1 MLQRCPVCRTRLWS
15 DVLFHGSKLRC
26 PRCGAEFKATV
37 PWMYVRV
44 LCAIII
50 GMAFVVVG
58 LLIPGNLTM
67 FFILLVVV
75 LAFWLLPYIV
85 RFELIGPE
93 LRPSG
98 GSLDSK
104 DWGKALEDEHFP
116 KERPDG
122 ARKNFVSKVVWFFLF
137 SSLVFLLI
145 SALIG
150 VL

>member
-1 MLQRCPVCRTRLWS
+1 MLQRCPVCRSRLWS

-44 LCAIII
+44 IFAIII

-67 FFILLVVV
+67 LFILLVIV

-93 LRPSG
+93 LRTSRR
-98 GSLDSK
+98 SLDSK
-104 DWGKALEDEHFP
+104 EWGKALEGEHFSE
-116 KERPDG
+116 ERIDEE
-122 ARKNFVSKVVWFFLF
+122 RKYFFSKLLWFSLF
-137 SSLVFLLI
+137 SSLVLLLI
-145 SALIG
+145 SAVIG
-150 VL
+150 VF